1 MSLRLLLWS
10 DRSKLLCGF
19 DFSDDDYLG
28 RRETKMSSSA
38 WNSTTAKLIV
48 SKEQLLGLRV
58 DLSY

>member
-1 MSLRLLLWS
+1 MWS

-28 RRETKMSSSA
+28 RKETKMSSSA